1 VNSKASNHFTQSPT
15 TNNEF
20 DRVKE
25 ERKTVGKK
33 KKETEQQSNLLEPP
47 SIVAKNLRTSGSHA
61 DHRKPL
67 SRLVSLSLTGAGGH
81 SFSLARKG
89 EEHQFCFVPFFFI
102 DLSLDVFEKKKSFFM
117 VICGYNKLIM
127 EDKLQIIRY
136 DFRDEQTAEGR
147 NTKRLVQS

>member
-61 DHRKPL
+61 DHRTPL
-67 SRLVSLSLTGAGGH
+67 SRLVSLSLTGGSH
-81 SFSLARKG
+81 SFSLARRRRTLVL
-89 EEHQFCFVPFFFI
+89 FCSFFFYR
-102 DLSLDVFEKKKSFFM
+102 SES
-117 VICGYNKLIM
+117 
-127 EDKLQIIRY
+127 
-136 DFRDEQTAEGR
+136 
-147 NTKRLVQS
+147 